1 MQKAVEK
8 PIPIVYAHQDFNLNK
23 NQVLGKQVQSSR
35 AREQDSDDEVEN
47 VKSKFSQPAP
57 STNFVAKVTTL
68 NYNNVQVGQVRGG
81 QQKNTVMA
89 GFVQED

>member
-1 MQKAVEK
+1 
-8 PIPIVYAHQDFNLNK
+8 
-23 NQVLGKQVQSSR
+23 VLGKQVQSSR

-68 NYNNVQVGQVRGG
+68 NYNNV
-81 QQKNTVMA
+81 
-89 GFVQED
+89 